1 MAITATLRHHEGVFQ
16 VFYASRNFQ
25 EGLTVTGYLIYSDLT
40 KSDVQTFEE
49 LGDGIYSV
57 LFPYT
62 QKSNKRVERYG
73 FVGMENGVTKLF
85 EIVNLRT

>member
-1 MAITATLRHHEGVFQ
+1 MAITVTLRHHESVFQ
-16 VFYASRNFQ
+16 IFYISENFQ

-40 KSDVQTFEE
+40 KSNVQTFEE
-49 LGDGIYSV
+49 LGDGIYSM

-73 FVGMENGVTKLF
+73 FVGMENGVVKLF
-85 EIVNLRT
+85 DIVNLIT

>member
-1 MAITATLRHHEGVFQ
+1 MAITVTLRHHEGLFQ
-16 VFYASRNFQ
+16 VFYQSLNFQ
-25 EGLTVTGYLIYSDLT
+25 EGLTVTGYLIYSDLS

-62 QKSNKRVERYG
+62 QRSNKRIERYG
-73 FVGMENGVTKLF
+73 LVMKENGVTRLF
-85 EIVNLRT
+85 EIVNLIT